1 MATSSSSYVKS
12 ESTGPFDSDHEAN
25 LSYTLEHNLP
35 NQLDSIPSS
44 SSLIFIDAPV
54 LPSNETPSEF
64 LQGFSAPTPSV
75 YINMSISE
83 QTSDVDFAGP
93 ITTTDPPL
101 SPSYTD
107 YPLPSTTVQRYSHY
121 HHLPHHSQNQNRY
134 PYVPYYEQ
142 RSAFRRPR
150 TPNAPSMPEHLL
162 PGYTQD
168 RTATSRNKNDRDYNE
183 NKKEEGNL

>member
-1 MATSSSSYVKS
+1 YLGYRNFSCSQ
-12 ESTGPFDSDHEAN
+12 STPCS
-25 LSYTLEHNLP
+25 
-35 NQLDSIPSS
+35 LDTHFYKKIP
-44 SSLIFIDAPV
+44 
-54 LPSNETPSEF
+54 
-64 LQGFSAPTPSV
+64 
-75 YINMSISE
+75 
-83 QTSDVDFAGP
+83 
-93 ITTTDPPL
+93 

-121 HHLPHHSQNQNRY
+121 HNLPHHSQSQNRY

>member
-1 MATSSSSYVKS
+1 MATSSSSHVKS
-12 ESTGPFDSDHEAN
+12 ESTGPFYSDHEAN

-35 NQLDSIPSS
+35 NQIDSIPPSS
-44 SSLIFIDAPV
+44 SSSIFIDAPV

-64 LQGFSAPTPSV
+64 LQGFSAPTPPV

-107 YPLPSTTVQRYSHY
+107 YPLPSTT
-121 HHLPHHSQNQNRY
+121 
-134 PYVPYYEQ
+134 
-142 RSAFRRPR
+142 
-150 TPNAPSMPEHLL
+150 
-162 PGYTQD
+162 
-168 RTATSRNKNDRDYNE
+168 
-183 NKKEEGNL
+183 

>member
-1 MATSSSSYVKS
+1 
-12 ESTGPFDSDHEAN
+12 
-25 LSYTLEHNLP
+25 
-35 NQLDSIPSS
+35 
-44 SSLIFIDAPV
+44 
-54 LPSNETPSEF
+54 
-64 LQGFSAPTPSV
+64 V